1 MSQGE
6 NGREGAVPGLTIRE
20 VCARTGLEPPT
31 LRMWEQRHGFPEPQR
46 LPSGH
51 RRYSE
56 LDVALIRQVCA
67 DRDAGMSLAAAIVR
81 ARSARDEAHSSIFSA
96 MRRMRPDLEPYTLPK
111 RTLVALSHAIEDE
124 CLARAER
131 PVLFASFQRERF
143 YRDSEQRWRTL
154 ARDTDAAVVF
164 ADFDEARRPPG
175 APIELPI
182 DRTDPVGREWSLVCD
197 AREYCACLSGW
208 EPPGQDD
215 VSDPER
221 RFHTIWSVE
230 PGIVR
235 DSARIAC
242 DMARRSAPDVA
253 DHMLDRLGDQGAWSQ
268 DELRL
273 ATALSNRMVAYVG
286 GAGEH
291 RAEGGGRST
300 AGR

>member
-1 MSQGE
+1 MTEGGD
-6 NGREGAVPGLTIRE
+6 GRKRTVPGLTIRE

-31 LRMWEQRHGFPEPQR
+31 LRIWEQRHGFPEPQR

-67 DRDAGMSLAAAIVR
+67 DRDAGVSLAAAIVR
-81 ARSARDEAHSSIFSA
+81 ARSARKEAHASIFSA

-143 YRDSEQRWRTL
+143 YRDAETRWRTL
-154 ARDTDAAVVF
+154 ALDTDAAVVF
-164 ADFDEARRPPG
+164 ADFAEPRRPAG

-182 DRTDPVGREWSLVCD
+182 EPTDPVGREWSLVCD
-197 AREYCACLSGW
+197 APDYSACLSGW
-208 EPPGQDD
+208 ELPSQD
-215 VSDPER
+215 VPDPER
-221 RFHTIWSVE
+221 RFQTIWSVE

-242 DMARRSAPDVA
+242 ETARRSAPDVA
-253 DHMLDRLGDQGAWSQ
+253 DHMLGRLGDQAASSQ

-286 GAGEH
+286 GAEV
-291 RAEGGGRST
+291 RSRP
-300 AGR
+300 APRP